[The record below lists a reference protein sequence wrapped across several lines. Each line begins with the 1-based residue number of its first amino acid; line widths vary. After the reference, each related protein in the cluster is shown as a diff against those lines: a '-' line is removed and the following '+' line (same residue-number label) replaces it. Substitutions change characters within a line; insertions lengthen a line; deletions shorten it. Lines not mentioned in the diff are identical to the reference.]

1 MAGCR
6 QNIPI
11 PKHPNPK
18 KQNTLQNTGSKNT
31 HTVVIAVEVS
41 EATKDAFD
49 DGRNVGSLHRR
60 FCRTVV
66 TAFGAS
72 SCNNDMEAVSA
83 LEATQKKKGWRSPP
97 PCPSFPSLTNKHM
110 AGVDMALS

>member
-11 PKHPNPK
+11 PKHPDPK
-18 KQNTLQNTGSKNT
+18 KTKYPPKYRVKKT
-31 HTVVIAVEVS
+31 HTVVIAVEAS

-49 DGRNVGSLHRR
+49 DSRNVGSLHRR

-72 SCNNDMEAVSA
+72 SCNNDMAAVSA
-83 LEATQKKKGWRSPP
+83 LEATPKKKGWHSLP